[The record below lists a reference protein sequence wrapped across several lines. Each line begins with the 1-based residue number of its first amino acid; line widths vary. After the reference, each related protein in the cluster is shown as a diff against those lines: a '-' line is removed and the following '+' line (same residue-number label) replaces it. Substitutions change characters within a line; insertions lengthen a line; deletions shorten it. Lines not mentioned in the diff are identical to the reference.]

1 MKQMGEVQRSLNGA
15 SSFNMEN
22 TRKTQS
28 LLKLTM
34 LWLSAEHLKHETVSI
49 LTKQEKGKDGGAY
62 KLHI

>member
-28 LLKLTM
+28 PLT
-34 LWLSAEHLKHETVSI
+34 LNKVDDALAFC
-49 LTKQEKGKDGGAY
+49 
-62 KLHI
+62 